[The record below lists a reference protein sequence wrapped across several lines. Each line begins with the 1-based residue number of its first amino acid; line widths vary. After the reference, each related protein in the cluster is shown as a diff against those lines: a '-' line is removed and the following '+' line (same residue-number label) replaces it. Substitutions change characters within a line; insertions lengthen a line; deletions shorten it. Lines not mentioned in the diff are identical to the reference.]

1 MNNDTKKS
9 NFTRNNRPDVL
20 RRSAFL
26 TPPQPQIPVMP
37 LVPQLPSSASE
48 ESVPEEP
55 ELYSANILGPGDNV
69 SALAINDENS
79 ELQIITKRPSGD
91 RPLLRKAE
99 INSSLNPLEEFN
111 ENRYDTKKEAYL
123 DGYIAGM
130 NAKRRGSY

>member
-1 MNNDTKKS
+1 MNNDNKKS
-9 NFTRNNRPDVL
+9 NFTRNRPDVL

-26 TPPQPQIPVMP
+26 SPQSPTPSVPI
-37 LVPQLPSSASE
+37 PQLPVTE
-48 ESVPEEP
+48 ENIPEEP

-69 SALAINDENS
+69 SALAINEENN